1 MVERGLLDGGKGD
14 LCQTLLLVL
23 AMQAPLVTKWNV
35 HKIRD
40 ATSCVCACMP
50 ISIHTYIYIYIY
62 THIHIERERDRARE
76 RERERDRRIQ
86 RERERE
92 SDRARERQIQR
103 ETEKERA
110 KQAGS
115 LPIKHAHLITII
127 SGNGQNVL

>member
-1 MVERGLLDGGKGD
+1 MSDFTARASDAGSFSHKVECAQNQGRD
-14 LCQTLLLVL
+14 L
-23 AMQAPLVTKWNV
+23 M
-35 HKIRD
+35 
-40 ATSCVCACMP
+40 CMRMYAN
-50 ISIHTYIYIYIY
+50 IYSYIYIYIYIY